1 MQKTWTMSGWAA
13 STRLDVGDH
22 LGVGVVA
29 GVLRREVARRR
40 GPAVAARISDASTA
54 AAATILGEGTG
65 WGAAGSTN
73 HAPRVTLR
81 PPDATPLGDDWPMLL
96 RVALALFALQSG
108 FHGFTASLPVAL
120 ARAGVRDEEIGL
132 IVGVAALVQVP
143 AAFVGGALV
152 DRFGGLRLLA
162 TGAVAYLIGA
172 GVLLLPGVD
181 PATDRLPFVVARIS
195 QGIGMAMTL
204 PAALSLVPQLVLP
217 DRRGFG
223 LAFMGSAHNLTLI
236 VMPPVSLLILG
247 ESASLDNVALVV
259 VGIVFVGVVLLFAAG
274 MRIRSEFDRVAGL
287 GGSATGGV
295 MGSDGAG
302 ELAVAARRF
311 GFAFRR
317 EWVPLLVIVLLYVA
331 HWGVVT
337 AYLPQRAELAGADVG
352 LFFVADGVAVLALR
366 IPSGWLSDRIQP
378 RWLILTGLL
387 MTAVAIGLLVL
398 PATTPVLIV
407 AGTLT
412 GGGAGLVLTPL
423 LVEISRRSTD
433 ADRGSAF
440 AMMSAALAGALVLGS
455 IGVAPIIA
463 TAGFEA
469 TILASIVGLV
479 LASLVALADAGLAP
493 SRRVHVTPGP

>member
-1 MQKTWTMSGWAA
+1 
-13 STRLDVGDH
+13 
-22 LGVGVVA
+22 
-29 GVLRREVARRR
+29 
-40 GPAVAARISDASTA
+40 
-54 AAATILGEGTG
+54 
-65 WGAAGSTN
+65 
-73 HAPRVTLR
+73 
-81 PPDATPLGDDWPMLL
+81 MLL

-162 TGAVAYLIGA
+162 AGALAYLVGA

-181 PATDRLPFVVARIS
+181 PVTDRLPFVVARIS

-204 PAALSLVPQLVLP
+204 PAALSLVPRLVLP

-247 ESASLDNVALVV
+247 QGSSLDSVALVV
-259 VGIVFVGVVLLFAAG
+259 AGIVVVGVIILFATP
-274 MRIRSEFDRVAGL
+274 IRSRRDSAQDAGL
-287 GGSATGGV
+287 EGSATADVVESGAAGG
-295 MGSDGAG
+295 
-302 ELAVAARRF
+302 LAVASRRF

-317 EWVPLLVIVLLYVA
+317 AWAPLLAITLLYVA

-366 IPSGWLSDRIQP
+366 IPSGWLADRIQP

-412 GGGAGLVLTPL
+412 GGGAGLILTPI

-440 AMMSAALAGALVLGS
+440 AMISAALAGALVLGS

-493 SRRVHVTPGP
+493 PRRA